1 MLSAQ
6 EAAMAV
12 SPKLSGI
19 SRVMAGLS
27 AIGAAIQPV
36 ALTYIFLD
44 PGHSKWLM
52 FDVENIGDALSASTP
67 LTYRLIALACALVPA
82 AFTVWA
88 LWSLKRLFLLYAK
101 GEVFTREALR
111 ALNHVAFALVGGVI
125 AGFIMRAPLTAA
137 LSWPLGHGH
146 RYISLSFGSGDV
158 ATLFMAGVV
167 LVIVRVMAQA
177 SLLADENAKF
187 V

>member
-1 MLSAQ
+1 
-6 EAAMAV
+6 MAV
-12 SPKLSGI
+12 SSRLGSI
-19 SRVMAGLS
+19 SRVMAVLS

-52 FDVENIGDALSASTP
+52 FDVENVGDALNAGIP
-67 LTYRLIALACALVPA
+67 LANRLMALGCALFA
-82 AFTVWA
+82 EAFTVWA
-88 LWSLKRLFLLYAK
+88 LWSLCRLFLLYAR
-101 GEVFTREALR
+101 GEVFTRGALR
-111 ALNHVAFALVGGVI
+111 QLNHVALALVGGVI
-125 AGFIMRAPLTAA
+125 AGFVMRVPMTAA

-146 RYISLSFGSGDV
+146 RYISLSFGTGDV

-177 SLLADENAKF
+177 SALADENAKF